1 MTALSAEP
9 RTVSRIVLPNEPT
22 WDESLIAAIPAGVD
36 DKCRFAPLAE
46 MEFVFEPR
54 GSARALGDCEFR
66 ITLPE
71 TNLENH
77 ATRAPPDLQKLIQ
90 ILKDLRQERANELG
104 TYASCPQNGA
114 YFIEGLGLLAA
125 GGKMPARD
133 AFDHV
138 WRMGYSARAL
148 IRKKGEAW
156 DEVKLDLASPEGLL
170 KTFGVT
176 GVYPERVRAFDELLE
191 SAFKE
196 VDRKRPRPAL
206 RVVPK
211 EAPPLPVEPK
221 QKAPPISAGMLIVRS
236 SSDSAEPTGDD
247 ATYLAD
253 KAAPL
258 TPTSETNAQ
267 IFRAMGERHSPK
279 PKGAV
284 EKEDEEDED
293 EEETEEEEEE
303 KAEETDDS
311 PPDQPQ
317 VSGQVINL
325 HAERI
330 TIHIH
335 GNLYAPGVVPGPV
348 EIKPAP
354 TLPAPVAPAPTP
366 PPAKSEPPPAAKPAV
381 EERKSRPAPTPP
393 PKVPAKEL
401 PEKKAVPARHGRTQA
416 STVPAPPMRGVVK
429 VGGREMFRCR
439 TCKGAGCESDIPK
452 NDAAWEEHCRIHDA
466 CSVCGFIF
474 IKKTEN
480 RRDQHS
486 DVDHYVCECTSVV
499 YATNKADH
507 EKDCPAKAATT

>member
-9 RTVSRIVLPNEPT
+9 RTVSRIFLPDEPT
-22 WDESLIAAIPAGVD
+22 WDESRIAAIPAGVD

-211 EAPPLPVEPK
+211 EAPPLPKEK
-221 QKAPPISAGMLIVRS
+221 SAPPLPVALMNGAVVVKPG
-236 SSDSAEPTGDD
+236 AKPDD
-247 ATYLAD
+247 PAFPAD
-253 KAAPL
+253 KGIHIVEDDEVPL
-258 TPTSETNAQ
+258 QPADVIKEETPEQKRAREFARAILQNAEER
-267 IFRAMGERHSPK
+267 IGNGDGGE
-279 PKGAV
+279 V
-284 EKEDEEDED
+284 EEDQDED
-293 EEETEEEEEE
+293 EGEKVEEDDDGETEKEE
-303 KAEETDDS
+303 
-311 PPDQPQ
+311 
-317 VSGQVINL
+317 
-325 HAERI
+325 
-330 TIHIH
+330 
-335 GNLYAPGVVPGPV
+335 
-348 EIKPAP
+348 
-354 TLPAPVAPAPTP
+354 
-366 PPAKSEPPPAAKPAV
+366 
-381 EERKSRPAPTPP
+381 
-393 PKVPAKEL
+393 
-401 PEKKAVPARHGRTQA
+401 
-416 STVPAPPMRGVVK
+416 
-429 VGGREMFRCR
+429 
-439 TCKGAGCESDIPK
+439 
-452 NDAAWEEHCRIHDA
+452 
-466 CSVCGFIF
+466 
-474 IKKTEN
+474 
-480 RRDQHS
+480 
-486 DVDHYVCECTSVV
+486 
-499 YATNKADH
+499 
-507 EKDCPAKAATT
+507 